1 MIPRRRWHPPI
12 KIGTVVPFGIP
23 QSFMYVCVIESTSQA
38 GAVDYRRDS
47 KLLEQT
53 SREEPSDYT
62 ADIFIY

>member
-1 MIPRRRWHPPI
+1 
-12 KIGTVVPFGIP
+12 
-23 QSFMYVCVIESTSQA
+23 MYVCVIESTSQA